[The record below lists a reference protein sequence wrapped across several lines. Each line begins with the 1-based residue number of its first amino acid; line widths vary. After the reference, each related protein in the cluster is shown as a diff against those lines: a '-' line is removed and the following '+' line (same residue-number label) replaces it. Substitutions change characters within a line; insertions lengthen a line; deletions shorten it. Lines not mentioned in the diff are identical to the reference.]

1 MLTRRKTSSS
11 PSSSASSSSSSSS
24 AEAAPAPAPAP
35 AKAPSMQAAV
45 VSNAAITDTK
55 DKKKAK
61 SKKSKASLEPVSIAI
76 ASDLEECTRLA
87 DVVEYLD
94 FDNIRSLSCAN
105 KSILNDVCTLPAM
118 ELVWRSLLYS
128 AVIDEWKEYEINIE
142 KERRDLIEKH
152 FGCRKVALAVK
163 SNTCSSCG
171 SFTANLDLMT
181 CSRACSDCW
190 KCKDSGERGQ
200 SMSPFALCTLSYA
213 KQHYLLS
220 DSDIAKNLLVW
231 QVNDPDRCHGLLNE
245 KIKVVNEKK
254 VKDVAIEKFNSMDG
268 LAQEKTARSLKS
280 ENKWIDKCDAAKAD
294 GKSAPPMPDQVRKE
308 REKRKPNHTN
318 FVCVNQRYG
327 KLYHHSERYGY
338 YKGMY
343 GTNHTVNISPQS
355 LPTIIVTD
363 ATDEELGSIYE
374 GYDITRFV
382 PPPIQ
387 KVQSEDKEVSSSG
400 SSKLPE
406 TPVDDTIAE
415 LVDKNELSMSNTS
428 NKEDVEEVDELKV
441 LSNTTDSQLSRPKLV
456 VYTNLVDAICCSS
469 RNDFSVIVI
478 DKNCNL
484 PQMITTAAPHDL
496 KEHVI
501 RTGLSVGNIE
511 QSNTITLFRSIMIS
525 GTDNCNIISTSA
537 IFWMSQMESRQHCYF
552 KNLKMLTDNENGPSD
567 FSHCIVGNKC
577 RIEMENC
584 TLQCNTS
591 GFVVAIS
598 GTTIL
603 YDCEFISPNGIGTLY
618 LVAPEFDEHGRENL
632 IIERNRFV
640 SGAPFFG
647 GIMDNNSSDKK
658 ISSAFFDKL
667 REQNEEV
674 LNDEFDDDEMYG
686 DCG

>member
-11 PSSSASSSSSSSS
+11 SSSA
-24 AEAAPAPAPAP
+24 AAAAVL
-35 AKAPSMQAAV
+35 AAV
-45 VSNAAITDTK
+45 VSNTTITDSK

-61 SKKSKASLEPVSIAI
+61 SKKSKASLEPVFVPI

-118 ELVWRSLLYS
+118 ELVWKSLLYS

-190 KCKDSGERGQ
+190 KCKDSGERGTD

-245 KIKVVNEKK
+245 KIKVINEKK
-254 VKDVAIEKFNSMDG
+254 VKDLAIEKFSSMDG

-280 ENKWIDKCDAAKAD
+280 ENKWIDKCDAAKAN

-308 REKRKPNHTN
+308 REKINPVYTN
-318 FVCVNQRYG
+318 FICVNQRYG

-338 YKGMY
+338 YKEMY

-382 PPPIQ
+382 PPP
-387 KVQSEDKEVSSSG
+387 
-400 SSKLPE
+400 
-406 TPVDDTIAE
+406 
-415 LVDKNELSMSNTS
+415 
-428 NKEDVEEVDELKV
+428 
-441 LSNTTDSQLSRPKLV
+441 RPNLL
-456 VYTNLVDAICCSS
+456 VYTNLVDAICCCG
-469 RNDFSVIVI
+469 RNDFSIIVI
-478 DKNCNL
+478 DKNCNI
-484 PQMITTAAPHDL
+484 PEMIQTAAPHDL
-496 KEHVI
+496 KEYVI

-511 QSNTITLFRSIMIS
+511 QTNSITLFSSIMIS
-525 GTDNCNIISTSA
+525 GTDNCNLVSTSA

-552 KNLKMLTDNENGPSD
+552 KNLNMLVDNENGPSD
-567 FSHCIVGNKC
+567 YSPCIVGNKC
-577 RIEMENC
+577 RIEMKNC
-584 TLQCNTS
+584 TLRCNTS
-591 GFVVAIS
+591 GFAAAIS

-603 YDCEFISPNGIGTLY
+603 YDCDFICPNGMGTLF
-618 LVAPEFDEHGRENL
+618 LAVPEFDEYGRENF
-632 IIERNRFV
+632 IFERNRFEY

-647 GIMDNNSSDKK
+647 GILDNSSSDKK

-674 LNDEFDDDEMYG
+674 LNDEFDDEMYG

>member
-1 MLTRRKTSSS
+1 
-11 PSSSASSSSSSSS
+11 
-24 AEAAPAPAPAP
+24 
-35 AKAPSMQAAV
+35 
-45 VSNAAITDTK
+45 
-55 DKKKAK
+55 
-61 SKKSKASLEPVSIAI
+61 
-76 ASDLEECTRLA
+76 
-87 DVVEYLD
+87 
-94 FDNIRSLSCAN
+94 
-105 KSILNDVCTLPAM
+105 
-118 ELVWRSLLYS
+118 
-128 AVIDEWKEYEINIE
+128 
-142 KERRDLIEKH
+142 
-152 FGCRKVALAVK
+152 
-163 SNTCSSCG
+163 
-171 SFTANLDLMT
+171 
-181 CSRACSDCW
+181 
-190 KCKDSGERGQ
+190 
-200 SMSPFALCTLSYA
+200 MSPFALCTLSYA

-245 KIKVVNEKK
+245 KIKVVAEKK
-254 VKDVAIEKFNSMDG
+254 VKDLAIVKFRNMDG

-294 GKSAPPMPDQVRKE
+294 GKAAPPMPDQVRKE
-308 REKRKPNHTN
+308 REKSNPNHTN

-343 GTNHTVNISPQS
+343 GTNHTFNISPQS
-355 LPTIIVTD
+355 LATIIVTD

-382 PPPIQ
+382 PPSIQ

-400 SSKLPE
+400 SSKLPD
-406 TPVDDTIAE
+406 TPADDTIAE
-415 LVDKNELSMSNTS
+415 LVHSNQKVDKNELSMSNTS
-428 NKEDVEEVDELKV
+428 NKEEEEVEEEDELKI
-441 LSNTTDSQLSRPKLV
+441 LSNTIDSQLSRPKLV
-456 VYTNLVDAICCSS
+456 VYTNLVDAICCCS
-469 RNDFSVIVI
+469 RNDFSIIVI

-484 PQMITTAAPHDL
+484 PEMITTAAPHDL

-501 RTGLSVGNIE
+501 RTGLSVGDIE

-525 GTDNCNIISTSA
+525 GTDNCNIVSTSA
-537 IFWMSQMESRQHCYF
+537 IFWMSQIESRQHCYF
-552 KNLKMLTDNENGPSD
+552 KNLKMLTDNDREGLQD
-567 FSHCIVGNKC
+567 FSPCIVGNKC

-603 YDCEFISPNGIGTLY
+603 YDCEFINPNGIGTLY
-618 LVAPEFDEHGRENL
+618 LAAPEFDEHGRENY
-632 IIERNRFV
+632 IFERNQFA

-647 GIMDNNSSDKK
+647 GIMEHNSSEKK

-674 LNDEFDDDEMYG
+674 LNDEFDDDMYG